1 MSNDEYSAHWHT
13 HFWYNIAMNIEQR
26 DRMTGYA
33 KASLYAALAAAL
45 IGMSGCA
52 KDDEEPSQPLK
63 TDAGHE
69 MVQLWK
75 DGPYWATK
83 NIGAEKPEEYG
94 CYFWWGD
101 TVGYKR
107 EGGAWVASDGSN
119 SNFSF
124 YSGNAPT
131 YGKSNS
137 TLQSEGWITSAG
149 VLAPE
154 HDAAHVHWGG
164 KWRMPTD
171 AELDSLNNNC
181 DWTWTTQNGVNG
193 YVVRGR
199 GDYSSASIFLPA
211 SGLGSGTSL
220 AFVGSSGYYWSSV
233 PYSGNGDHA
242 WGLGFDSGYH
252 GTSSS
257 SRLFGRS
264 VRAVQGFTE

>member
-1 MSNDEYSAHWHT
+1 MTNIRLIGT
-13 HFWYNIAMNIEQR
+13 RTFFWYNIAMNIEQR

-83 NIGAEKPEEYG
+83 NIGAEKPEDYG

-101 TVGYKR
+101 TVGYNR
-107 EGGAWVASDGSN
+107 ENDAWVASDGSN
-119 SNFSF
+119 SNFLFSE
-124 YSGNAPT
+124 GNTPT

-164 KWRMPTD
+164 NWRLPTT
-171 AELDSLNNNC
+171 AELDALNGNC

-211 SGLGSGTSL
+211 AGFGYGTSL
-220 AFVGSSGYYWSSV
+220 NDSGSYGYYWSSV
-233 PYSGNGDHA
+233 PYSDLDYYAWSLYFHSSTHFTYYYSRGNG
-242 WGLGFDSGYH
+242 
-252 GTSSS
+252 
-257 SRLFGRS
+257 RP